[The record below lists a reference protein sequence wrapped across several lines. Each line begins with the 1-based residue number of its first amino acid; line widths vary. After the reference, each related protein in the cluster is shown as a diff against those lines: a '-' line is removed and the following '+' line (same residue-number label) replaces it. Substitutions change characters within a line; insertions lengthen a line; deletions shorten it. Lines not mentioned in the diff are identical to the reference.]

1 MARGTAD
8 TIERVLR
15 HETWAVVGL
24 TANPLRPAYGVA
36 RFLQQHGKRI
46 VPVNPK
52 GETVHGEPGYR
63 SLAEVPFPVDVVDV
77 FRRSAD
83 AGAHVDEAVA
93 AGAKAVWLQLAVID
107 EAAAD
112 RAEAAGLDV
121 VMDHCP
127 AIEWSAHGPRQE
139 PGHRPSPGPGRPARG

>member
-1 MARGTAD
+1 MSRGDTD

-15 HETWAVVGL
+15 RETWAVVGL
-24 TANPLRPAYGVA
+24 TSNPRRPAYGVA
-36 RFLQQHGKRI
+36 RFLQQQGKKV

-52 GETVHGEPGYR
+52 GESVHGEQGYR

-77 FRRSAD
+77 FRRSEL
-83 AGAHVDEAVA
+83 AGAHVDEAIE
-93 AGAKAVWLQLAVID
+93 AGAKAVWLQLDVID

-121 VMDHCP
+121 VMDFCP
-127 AIEWSAHGPRQE
+127 AIEWSAHGPR
-139 PGHRPSPGPGRPARG
+139 

>member
-1 MARGTAD
+1 MARGDAE
-8 TIERVLR
+8 TIERVLAR
-15 HETWAVVGL
+15 ATWAVVGL
-24 TANPLRPAYGVA
+24 TANPRRPAYGVA

-52 GETVHGEPGYR
+52 AEEVHGEQGYA
-63 SLAEVPFPVDVVDV
+63 SLADIPFSVDVVDI

-93 AGAKAVWLQLAVID
+93 AGAGAVWLQLDVID

-112 RAEAAGLDV
+112 RATAAGLDV
-121 VMDHCP
+121 IMDHCP
-127 AIEWSAHGPRQE
+127 AIEWAAHGP
-139 PGHRPSPGPGRPARG
+139 G

>member
-1 MARGTAD
+1 MARTRGDAE

-24 TANPLRPAYGVA
+24 TANPARPAYGVA
-36 RFLQQHGKRI
+36 RFLQSRGKRI

-52 GETVHGEPGYR
+52 GETVHGETGYR
-63 SLAEVPFPVDVVDV
+63 TVGDIPFQVDVVDV
-77 FRRSAD
+77 FRRSSQ
-83 AGAHVDEAVA
+83 AGGHVDEAVA
-93 AGAKAVWLQLAVID
+93 AGAKAVWLQLDVID

-127 AIEWSAHGPRQE
+127 AIEWPAHA
-139 PGHRPSPGPGRPARG
+139 AR